1 MTIGDNC
8 IINNANHISELGK
21 NYVVVNGKK
30 LELDQDRLMDKNE
43 VCKIN
48 NLYISNL
55 TSIDVQDFLGI
66 LFCYNREFR

>member
-1 MTIGDNC
+1 MSKEKVTIDDNC

-43 VCKIN
+43 VCKITN
-48 NLYISNL
+48 I
-55 TSIDVQDFLGI
+55 
-66 LFCYNREFR
+66 

>member
-8 IINNANHISELGK
+8 IINNANHISELGE

-43 VCKIN
+43 VCKITN
-48 NLYISNL
+48 I
-55 TSIDVQDFLGI
+55 
-66 LFCYNREFR
+66 